1 MSDDVDGSVEAA
13 GAAAT
18 SRDRARLAAAVADDK
33 RGLDTIILDVGDVL
47 AICELFVVT
56 SAPNTR
62 LVRTIAEEIETRIRE
77 AGGGS
82 PLRVEGLRDLQW
94 VLVDYGDIVIHVFLE
109 ETRRFYDIERLYRD
123 VERVEWEPLARA
135 GRPDDRAGDPLL
147 IPPRAAVTARVGAV

>member
-1 MSDDVDGSVEAA
+1 MSDDLDGSVEAA

-18 SRDRARLAAAVADDK
+18 SQDRARLAAAVADDK
-33 RGLDTIILDVGDVL
+33 RGLDTVILDVGDVL

-62 LVRTIAEEIETRIRE
+62 LVRTIADEIETRIRE

-123 VERVEWEPLARA
+123 VPRVEWEPLAGA
-135 GRPDDRAGDPLL
+135 GRPDDRAG
-147 IPPRAAVTARVGAV
+147 

>member
-1 MSDDVDGSVEAA
+1 MSDDLDGSVAAA

-135 GRPDDRAGDPLL
+135 GRPDDRAG
-147 IPPRAAVTARVGAV
+147 

>member
-123 VERVEWEPLARA
+123 VARVEWEPLAHA
-135 GRPDDRAGDPLL
+135 GRPDDRAG
-147 IPPRAAVTARVGAV
+147 

>member
-1 MSDDVDGSVEAA
+1 MSDDLDGSVGAA

-18 SRDRARLAAAVADDK
+18 SQDRARLAAAVADDK
-33 RGLDTIILDVGDVL
+33 RGLDTVILDVGDVL

-62 LVRTIAEEIETRIRE
+62 LVRTIAEEIEARLRD

-82 PLRVEGLRDLQW
+82 PLRIEGLRDLQW

-123 VERVEWEPLARA
+123 VPRVEWEPLASA
-135 GRPDDRAGDPLL
+135 GRPDDRAG
-147 IPPRAAVTARVGAV
+147 

>member
-1 MSDDVDGSVEAA
+1 MSDDLDGSVEAA
-13 GAAAT
+13 GAEAT
-18 SRDRARLAAAVADDK
+18 SQDRARLAAAVADDK

-62 LVRTIAEEIETRIRE
+62 LVRTIADEIETRVRE

-123 VERVEWEPLARA
+123 VRRVEWEPLARA
-135 GRPDDRAGDPLL
+135 GRPDDRAG
-147 IPPRAAVTARVGAV
+147 

>member
-1 MSDDVDGSVEAA
+1 MSDDLDGSVEAA

-18 SRDRARLAAAVADDK
+18 SRDRARLVAAVADDK
-33 RGLDTIILDVGDVL
+33 RGLDTVVLDVGDVL

-62 LVRTIAEEIETRIRE
+62 LVRTIADEIETRFRE

-135 GRPDDRAGDPLL
+135 GRPDDRAG
-147 IPPRAAVTARVGAV
+147 

>member
-1 MSDDVDGSVEAA
+1 MSDDLDGSVGAA

-18 SRDRARLAAAVADDK
+18 SQDRARLAAAVADDK
-33 RGLDTIILDVGDVL
+33 RGLDTVILDVGDVL

-62 LVRTIAEEIETRIRE
+62 LVRTIAEEIENRIRE
-77 AGGGS
+77 EGGGS

-123 VERVEWEPLARA
+123 VPRVEWEPLAGA
-135 GRPDDRAGDPLL
+135 GRPDDRAG
-147 IPPRAAVTARVGAV
+147 

>member
-1 MSDDVDGSVEAA
+1 MSDDLDGSVAAA

-18 SRDRARLAAAVADDK
+18 SQDRARLAAAVADDK
-33 RGLDTIILDVGDVL
+33 RGLDTVILDVGDVL

-62 LVRTIAEEIETRIRE
+62 LVRTIAEEIEARLRD

-82 PLRVEGLRDLQW
+82 PLRIEGLRDLQW

-123 VERVEWEPLARA
+123 VPRVEWEPLAGA
-135 GRPDDRAGDPLL
+135 GRPDDRAG
-147 IPPRAAVTARVGAV
+147 

>member
-1 MSDDVDGSVEAA
+1 MSDDRDGSVEAA
-13 GAAAT
+13 GAAA
-18 SRDRARLAAAVADDK
+18 SSQDRGRRAAAVADDK

-62 LVRTIAEEIETRIRE
+62 LVRTIADEIETRIRAE
-77 AGGGS
+77 GGGS
-82 PLRVEGLRDLQW
+82 PLRLEGLRDLQW

-135 GRPDDRAGDPLL
+135 GRPDDRAG
-147 IPPRAAVTARVGAV
+147 

>member
-1 MSDDVDGSVEAA
+1 MSDDLDGSVGAA

-33 RGLDTIILDVGDVL
+33 RGLDTVILDVGDVL

-62 LVRTIAEEIETRIRE
+62 LVRTIAEEIEARLRD

-82 PLRVEGLRDLQW
+82 PLRIEGLRDLQW

-123 VERVEWEPLARA
+123 VPRVEWEPLAGA
-135 GRPDDRAGDPLL
+135 GRPDDRAG
-147 IPPRAAVTARVGAV
+147 

>member
-1 MSDDVDGSVEAA
+1 MSDDLDGSVEAA

-33 RGLDTIILDVGDVL
+33 RGLDTVILDVGDVL

-123 VERVEWEPLARA
+123 VRRVEWEPLARA
-135 GRPDDRAGDPLL
+135 GRPDHRAG
-147 IPPRAAVTARVGAV
+147 

>member
-1 MSDDVDGSVEAA
+1 MNDELDGPDGPTPDDRATDDE
-13 GAAAT
+13 AT
-18 SRDRARLAAAVADDK
+18 SQDRARLAAAVADDK
-33 RGLDTIILDVGDVL
+33 KGIETIILDVGDVL

-62 LVRTIAEEIETRIRE
+62 LVRTIAEEIETRLRG

-94 VLVDYGDIVIHVFLE
+94 VLVDYGDIVVHVFLE

-123 VERVEWEPLARA
+123 VDRVEWQPLTGAR
-135 GRPDDRAGDPLL
+135 RVDDP
-147 IPPRAAVTARVGAV
+147 TA